1 VPFVDGEPGVH
12 GEWTARAAHLRVR
25 RGDRTSDREEP
36 SSRLTRAGA
45 AGKAIV
51 KHPGTPRRT
60 KDGERTRTEATTRE
74 SGHGSPG
81 RESSEGA
88 APGREPSENGG
99 EASGAPG
106 EGLADPRHTKRANDV
121 VGSGARTSRE
131 TDPAGT
137 TGRAETKLKD
147 SGEDRTP
154 RGKIARLNTARR
166 RSDEEDPEA
175 VKTTRGERR
184 SR

>member
-1 VPFVDGEPGVH
+1 MEGKHRD
-12 GEWTARAAHLRVR
+12 AN
-25 RGDRTSDREEP
+25 
-36 SSRLTRAGA
+36 RL
-45 AGKAIV
+45 KY
-51 KHPGTPRRT
+51 
-60 KDGERTRTEATTRE
+60 
-74 SGHGSPG
+74 
-81 RESSEGA
+81 
-88 APGREPSENGG
+88 GG

-106 EGLADPRHTKRANDV
+106 EGLADPRHAKRANDV

-131 TDPAGT
+131 TDPSGT
-137 TGRAETKLKD
+137 TGRAETKLKG

-166 RSDEEDPEA
+166 RSDEEDPEV